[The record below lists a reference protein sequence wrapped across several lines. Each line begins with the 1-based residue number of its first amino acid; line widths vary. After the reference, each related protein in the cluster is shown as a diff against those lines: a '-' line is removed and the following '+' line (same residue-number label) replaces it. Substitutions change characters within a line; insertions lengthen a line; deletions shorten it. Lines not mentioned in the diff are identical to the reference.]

1 MPLFAV
7 HALDRPNALAL
18 RLQHYTAHRAFIE
31 TDDLFSVD
39 VVLSGPLQ
47 TPDGETMIGSL
58 FLIESDSL
66 EAVETF
72 VNADPYALHEIWGT
86 VSIQRFHRRKG

>member
-7 HALDRPNALAL
+7 HALDHPNALAS

-31 TDDLFSVD
+31 TDELFGVS

-58 FLIESDSL
+58 FLIEGDSM
-66 EAVETF
+66 EAF
-72 VNADPYALHEIWGT
+72 LNADPYAVHKIWGA